1 MDDLISRQAA
11 IETVMF
17 GSLGSST
24 VYGRSEQGMAAQK
37 DTLLAIRM
45 LSSVDAVEEI
55 IMIGYPNGLWD
66 STNNMPI
73 VRRGITATNISF
85 DYNGKKE
92 FLIDAAC
99 FPGSSGSPVLI
110 CNVGAYRDKQG
121 NLNLGSSRVL
131 FVGVLYAGPQLTVT
145 GDIRIVS
152 VPDSQQ
158 KAMSVAAIPNNLGY
172 IIKSECILDFVPY
185 FYNT

>member
-1 MDDLISRQAA
+1 M
-11 IETVMF
+11 E
-17 GSLGSST
+17 
-24 VYGRSEQGMAAQK
+24 
-37 DTLLAIRM
+37 
-45 LSSVDAVEEI
+45 
-55 IMIGYPNGLWD
+55 
-66 STNNMPI
+66 
-73 VRRGITATNISF
+73 
-85 DYNGKKE
+85 KKE

-152 VPDSQQ
+152 VPDFAT
-158 KAMSVAAIPNNLGY
+158 KKRCP
-172 IIKSECILDFVPY
+172 
-185 FYNT
+185 